1 VVPPT
6 LLDQVSEAD
15 VQAWLQG
22 DNGPVPEPIRQLLAQ
37 EGSGSLRHFN
47 YLTTCDWL
55 ENSRQGFA
63 GCISAMSVPDLR
75 STDEILADLLMSVVP
90 TLQPMVRWSEDLCKE
105 AAQEHG
111 GGCFVLTCE
120 HVPSPLR
127 SCRIESH
134 KVSVEVL
141 DPAHTTAAAAL
152 LRMLAR
158 ILSEVPTSATTAST
172 STLIPVRIKA
182 GGASTA
188 DTLAPASI
196 DFWLRHPHLSM
207 TSFAAEFDAPKR
219 TAVEK
224 RTKTHHHWIGA
235 ALFGPQYDAALNAAP
250 DLGGVGPEAE
260 QAPSFTT
267 KVRDAGMLG
276 CTKSA
281 TVNMRRGAWAADIGP
296 MVAPTA
302 DRSLWHERDKVG
314 VNCAP
319 PTRMVRTAMRE
330 IDEHDTS
337 ANKRPGGGNPFLEPN
352 VQGGKRVEG
361 LSLGA
366 DNVQCRM
373 PQPEL
378 GGLVQRK
385 RHLAELQKYD
395 TRPRASNVAD
405 ARVVVLSSDMHAV
418 RDAHEQV
425 ALALASGAAPVVLVK
440 DETSVSLHAVTSVGV
455 PVAFAGGLMR
465 PWVHYIPLDMKQLQ
479 ARGRAPGDRRS
490 LVSAILADQPLRF
503 ADEALE
509 RTARNARYLL
519 ATVIQPEFR
528 RAYHGF
534 LLQAF
539 TAAQ

>member
-1 VVPPT
+1 V
-6 LLDQVSEAD
+6 A
-15 VQAWLQG
+15 AR
-22 DNGPVPEPIRQLLAQ
+22 RQ
-37 EGSGSLRHFN
+37 RP
-47 YLTTCDWL
+47 
-55 ENSRQGFA
+55 RA
-63 GCISAMSVPDLR
+63 G
-75 STDEILADLLMSVVP
+75 
-90 TLQPMVRWSEDLCKE
+90 
-105 AAQEHG
+105 
-111 GGCFVLTCE
+111 
-120 HVPSPLR
+120 
-127 SCRIESH
+127 
-134 KVSVEVL
+134 
-141 DPAHTTAAAAL
+141 AHTTAAAAL

-207 TSFAAEFDAPKR
+207 TSFAAEFDAPKK

-250 DLGGVGPEAE
+250 NLGGVGPEAE

-337 ANKRPGGGNPFLEPN
+337 ANTRPGGGNPFLEPN

-465 PWVHYIPLDMKQLQ
+465 PWVHFIPLDMKQLQ